1 VRRYAARKDANQS
14 DVVDALR
21 ACGWSVWVQDQPCDL
36 LISKAGLNLLLEIK
50 DGKKRPSARKLT
62 PAQVNF
68 ERDWRGQFDVVKSA
82 EEAIEVAEKRL
93 VRFLSRSAL

>member
-1 VRRYAARKDANQS
+1 MRRYAARKDANQS

-21 ACGWSVWVQDQPCDL
+21 ACGWFVWVQDQPCDL
-36 LISKAGLNLLLEIK
+36 LVGKAGLNLLLEVK

-82 EEAIEVAEKRL
+82 EEAIAVAEKHL
-93 VRFLSRSAL
+93 VRFLARSAL